1 MIIRVEIIANHSVE
15 ENIFEALAKEQLG
28 KHYTKFPSILGA
40 GSSGLRMGD
49 SIWPEENFALVIWC
63 ELEEALRIKH
73 AVAKV
78 KEQFPDEGIKFFS
91 LPEIREKPA
100 ASEPERKSPA
110 VEPRPAVNPAPRPAS
125 PVSQPAN
132 PTAQTA
138 VEPRPTANPAPR
150 SASPVSRPEDP
161 AVQTAAEPRAAANPA
176 PRPANSV
183 PQPASS
189 ARQLESPALRSE
201 GQT

>member
-49 SIWPEENFALVIWC
+49 AIWPEENFALVIWC

-100 ASEPERKSPA
+100 ASEPERKSSA
-110 VEPRPAVNPAPRPAS
+110 AEPRPAVNPAPRPVS
-125 PVSQPAN
+125 PVSQSVN
-132 PTAQTA
+132 PTVQPAA
-138 VEPRPTANPAPR
+138 EPRPAVTPAPR
-150 SASPVSRPEDP
+150 SASPVSQSVNPT
-161 AVQTAAEPRAAANPA
+161 VQPAAEPRLAANPA
-176 PRPANSV
+176 PRPASSA
-183 PQPASS
+183 PQPK
-189 ARQLESPALRSE
+189 SPALQSE